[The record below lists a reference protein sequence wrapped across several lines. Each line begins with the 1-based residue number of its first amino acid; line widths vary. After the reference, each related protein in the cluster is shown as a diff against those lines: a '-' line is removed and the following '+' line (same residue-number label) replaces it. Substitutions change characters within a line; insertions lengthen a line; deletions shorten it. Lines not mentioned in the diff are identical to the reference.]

1 MKLIGPAGVR
11 LRFDTDGVNYVVEN
25 GTVTPD
31 IPDHLVPSSIYALGF
46 HQPDPIPAE
55 TPEAPA
61 ED

>member
-31 IPDHLVPSSIYALGF
+31 IPDHLVPSSLYALGL
-46 HQPDPIPAE
+46 AE